1 MKDTKLS
8 QYLFLSNKI
17 KFHPQYLFH
26 NKLNKPPYRDNIV
39 TLKLANIEL
48 FLIFWFTDSNE
59 GSHQTLLTD
68 RYEDM
73 TRGSFP
79 NKD

>member
-1 MKDTKLS
+1 MS
-8 QYLFLSNKI
+8 HI
-17 KFHPQYLFH
+17 
-26 NKLNKPPYRDNIV
+26 KLNKPNFIAKNTV
-39 TLKLANIEL
+39 ALKLPNIEL
-48 FLIFWFTDSNE
+48 CLIIWFTDSNE
-59 GSHQTLLTD
+59 GSHQTFLTD